1 MYLDDFGL
9 IGFLTPG
16 LLLAIGSLVIIQLVL
31 FVTALVSLLRKK
43 VPAGDKIPWLLL
55 ILFLNIIGPIIYFA
69 VGSSKLDDKASSLE
83 NEERR

>member
-9 IGFLTPG
+9 IGLLSPG

-31 FVTALVSLLRKK
+31 FITALVSLLRKK

-55 ILFLNIIGPIIYFA
+55 ILFLNIIGPIVYFA
-69 VGSSKLDDKASSLE
+69 VGSSMLDNKAAGQE
-83 NEERR
+83 NEEQR